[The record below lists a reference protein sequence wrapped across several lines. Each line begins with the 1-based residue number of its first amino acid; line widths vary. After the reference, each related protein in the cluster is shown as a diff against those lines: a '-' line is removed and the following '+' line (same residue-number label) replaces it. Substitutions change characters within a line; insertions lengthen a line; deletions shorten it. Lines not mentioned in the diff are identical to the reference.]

1 MTELRALECEGGL
14 GHGGAHPE
22 GGRRASIRG
31 GDAVV
36 EAEVREAERLAD
48 DALLVL
54 GMREG
59 LPPKELDETGRLRV
73 PWRLRK
79 EPDSGDLDFGETW
92 ARLKLLELED
102 QVSVAE
108 VAELVAFARAALE
121 AGAGL
126 LTVSLTAALWRPCPL
141 CPLPSLSCSLRP
153 AASPGHLASADSPCP
168 SSCPVLM
175 VRAALSPPF

>member
-14 GHGGAHPE
+14 GHRGAHQE
-22 GGRRASIRG
+22 GGRRARIRG
-31 GDAVV
+31 GDAVM

-92 ARLKLLELED
+92 ARLKLLEL
-102 QVSVAE
+102 
-108 VAELVAFARAALE
+108 
-121 AGAGL
+121 
-126 LTVSLTAALWRPCPL
+126 
-141 CPLPSLSCSLRP
+141 
-153 AASPGHLASADSPCP
+153 
-168 SSCPVLM
+168 
-175 VRAALSPPF
+175 